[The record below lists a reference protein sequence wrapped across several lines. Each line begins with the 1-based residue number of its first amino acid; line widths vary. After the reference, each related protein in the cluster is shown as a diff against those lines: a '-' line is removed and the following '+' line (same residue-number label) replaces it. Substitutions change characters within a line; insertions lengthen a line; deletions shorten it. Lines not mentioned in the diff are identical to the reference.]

1 MNLKNKFSSKSSQ
14 LRIGSQEARIRN
26 DRQAVFQVVWDLVQA
41 QFARGDEELTKRL
54 WQDVADRKIDLD
66 RVINLMYTCS
76 FHEDD
81 EEMTNVDE
89 TYQKTGLVGW
99 IDFYGVCFCLVFKPK
114 PPPSSSRTKAININ
128 YLFPSPAVTFIF
140 VDSGFFVSNTLM

>member
-1 MNLKNKFSSKSSQ
+1 MSLKNKFTSKSSQ
-14 LRIGSQEARIRN
+14 VPIGTQEARIRN
-26 DRQAVFQVVWDLVQA
+26 DRQAVFQVVRDLVQA
-41 QFARGDEELTKRL
+41 QFTRGDEELTKRL

-89 TYQKTGLVGW
+89 TYQKTRLVGM
-99 IDFYGVCFCLVFKPK
+99 
-114 PPPSSSRTKAININ
+114 N
-128 YLFPSPAVTFIF
+128 
-140 VDSGFFVSNTLM
+140 